1 MDILNNSIVDTV
13 IEYANVKFGVELDK
27 DALASNLK
35 ELNYSEV
42 LGLVDA
48 IKDEDNDKFADYID
62 LSAVNESYK
71 EIAES
76 RPSKDVVASLVKLV
90 KAQNPSKDDLDY
102 VLDNVADDM
111 MASRAERE
119 LAMDALM
126 RSVNE
131 GFSILPDIDREKYQ
145 ERDGLEGPIQTK
157 SGKVVYYDPKE
168 GSYYD
173 PDTDMYMTYDEWKAL
188 DEAITPQSAQ
198 GAMSAASMRKANN
211 GTLRRRDQIDRQDAQ
226 RDSTGAGRRVAGGN
240 KVATGQGAARYDKR
254 QDPDDVQRAQ
264 NAQAAG
270 QAGQQAAQNSQEIER
285 LKQLIQGRR

>member
-35 ELNYSEV
+35 ELGYSEI

-48 IKDEDNDKFADYID
+48 IKDEDDDKFTDYID
-62 LSAVNESYK
+62 LSAVNEGY
-71 EIAES
+71 
-76 RPSKDVVASLVKLV
+76 
-90 KAQNPSKDDLDY
+90 
-102 VLDNVADDM
+102 
-111 MASRAERE
+111 
-119 LAMDALM
+119 
-126 RSVNE
+126 
-131 GFSILPDIDREKYQ
+131 SILPSIDKEKYQ
-145 ERDGLEGPIQTK
+145 ERDGLEGPISTK

-198 GAMSAASMRKANN
+198 GSMSAASLRASRN
-211 GTLRRRDQIDRQDAQ
+211 GNDQRDAVNAQQDAQ
-226 RDSTGAGRRVAGGN
+226 RDSTAVGRLVAGAN
-240 KVATGQGAARYDKR
+240 KVATGQGAKRYDKR

-270 QAGQQAAQNSQEIER
+270 QAGQQAARNSQEIER

>member
-62 LSAVNESYK
+62 LSA
-71 EIAES
+71 
-76 RPSKDVVASLVKLV
+76 
-90 KAQNPSKDDLDY
+90 
-102 VLDNVADDM
+102 
-111 MASRAERE
+111 
-119 LAMDALM
+119 
-126 RSVNE
+126 VNE

-198 GAMSAASMRKANN
+198 GAMSAASLRASRN
-211 GTLRRRDQIDRQDAQ
+211 GNDQRDAVNAQQDAQ
-226 RDSTGAGRRVAGGN
+226 RDATVANRRVAGAN
-240 KVATGQGAARYDKR
+240 KVATGQNAARYDKR

-270 QAGQQAAQNSQEIER
+270 RAGQQAAQNSQEIER
-285 LKQLIQGRR
+285 LKQLVQGRR

>member
-13 IEYANVKFGVELDK
+13 IEYANVKFGVELNK

-35 ELNYSEV
+35 ELSYSEV

-48 IKDEDNDKFADYID
+48 IKDEDNDKFTDYID
-62 LSAVNESYK
+62 LSA
-71 EIAES
+71 
-76 RPSKDVVASLVKLV
+76 
-90 KAQNPSKDDLDY
+90 
-102 VLDNVADDM
+102 
-111 MASRAERE
+111 
-119 LAMDALM
+119 
-126 RSVNE
+126 VNE

-198 GAMSAASMRKANN
+198 GTMSAASLRASRN
-211 GTLRRRDQIDRQDAQ
+211 GNDQRDAVNAQQDAQ
-226 RDSTGAGRRVAGGN
+226 RDATVANRRVAGAN

-270 QAGQQAAQNSQEIER
+270 RAGQQAAQNSQEIER
-285 LKQLIQGRR
+285 LKQLVQGRR

>member
-1 MDILNNSIVDTV
+1 MNITNNSIVDTT

-27 DALASNLK
+27 DALATMLK
-35 ELNYSEV
+35 QLSYSEV
-42 LGLVDA
+42 LALVDA
-48 IKDEDNDKFADYID
+48 IKDEDDDKFSELID
-62 LSAVNESYK
+62 LSA
-71 EIAES
+71 
-76 RPSKDVVASLVKLV
+76 
-90 KAQNPSKDDLDY
+90 
-102 VLDNVADDM
+102 
-111 MASRAERE
+111 
-119 LAMDALM
+119 
-126 RSVNE
+126 VNE

-198 GAMSAASMRKANN
+198 GTMSAASLRASRN
-211 GTLRRRDQIDRQDAQ
+211 GNDQRDAVNAQQDAQ
-226 RDSTGAGRRVAGGN
+226 RDSTAANRYVAGAN
-240 KVATGQGAARYDKR
+240 KVATGQGAVRYDKR

-285 LKQLIQGRR
+285 LKQLVQGRR

>member
-35 ELNYSEV
+35 ELGYSEI

-62 LSAVNESYK
+62 LSAVNEGY
-71 EIAES
+71 
-76 RPSKDVVASLVKLV
+76 
-90 KAQNPSKDDLDY
+90 
-102 VLDNVADDM
+102 
-111 MASRAERE
+111 
-119 LAMDALM
+119 
-126 RSVNE
+126 
-131 GFSILPDIDREKYQ
+131 SILPSIDKEKYQ

-198 GAMSAASMRKANN
+198 GSMSAASMRKANN
-211 GTLRRRDQIDRQDAQ
+211 GNAQRRANNAQQDAQ
-226 RDSTGAGRRVAGGN
+226 RDSTAVGRLVAGAN
-240 KVATGQGAARYDKR
+240 KVATGQGAKRYDKR

-270 QAGQQAAQNSQEIER
+270 QAGQQAARNSQEIER

>member
-35 ELNYSEV
+35 ELSYSEV

-62 LSAVNESYK
+62 LSA
-71 EIAES
+71 
-76 RPSKDVVASLVKLV
+76 
-90 KAQNPSKDDLDY
+90 
-102 VLDNVADDM
+102 
-111 MASRAERE
+111 
-119 LAMDALM
+119 
-126 RSVNE
+126 VNE

-198 GAMSAASMRKANN
+198 GAMSVASMRKERNN
-211 GTLRRRDQIDRQDAQ
+211 IPGHRAEIERDDEK
-226 RDSTGAGRRVAGGN
+226 RDSTGARIGGVPGKRN
-240 KVATGQGAARYDKR
+240 QVATGQGARRYDKR
-254 QDPDDVQRAQ
+254 QDPDDVQRGQ

-270 QAGQQAAQNSQEIER
+270 QAQQMASANSQEIER
-285 LKQLIQGRR
+285 LTHLVQGRR

>member
-35 ELNYSEV
+35 ELSYSEV

-62 LSAVNESYK
+62 LSA
-71 EIAES
+71 
-76 RPSKDVVASLVKLV
+76 
-90 KAQNPSKDDLDY
+90 
-102 VLDNVADDM
+102 
-111 MASRAERE
+111 
-119 LAMDALM
+119 
-126 RSVNE
+126 VNE

-173 PDTDMYMTYDEWKAL
+173 PDTDMYMTYDEWRAL

-198 GAMSAASMRKANN
+198 GAMSAASLRASRN
-211 GTLRRRDQIDRQDAQ
+211 GNDQRDAVNAQQDAQ
-226 RDSTGAGRRVAGGN
+226 RDATAANRRVAGAN

-270 QAGQQAAQNSQEIER
+270 RAGQQAAQNSQEIER
-285 LKQLIQGRR
+285 LKQLVQGRR

>member
-35 ELNYSEV
+35 ELSYSEV

-48 IKDEDNDKFADYID
+48 IKDEDNDKFTDYID
-62 LSAVNESYK
+62 LSA
-71 EIAES
+71 
-76 RPSKDVVASLVKLV
+76 
-90 KAQNPSKDDLDY
+90 
-102 VLDNVADDM
+102 
-111 MASRAERE
+111 
-119 LAMDALM
+119 
-126 RSVNE
+126 VNE

-198 GAMSAASMRKANN
+198 GTMSAASLRASRN
-211 GTLRRRDQIDRQDAQ
+211 GNDQRDAVNAQQDAQ
-226 RDSTGAGRRVAGGN
+226 RDATVANRSVAGAN

-285 LKQLIQGRR
+285 LKQLVQGRR

>member
-62 LSAVNESYK
+62 LSA
-71 EIAES
+71 
-76 RPSKDVVASLVKLV
+76 
-90 KAQNPSKDDLDY
+90 
-102 VLDNVADDM
+102 
-111 MASRAERE
+111 
-119 LAMDALM
+119 
-126 RSVNE
+126 VNE

-198 GAMSAASMRKANN
+198 GSMSAASIRASRN
-211 GTLRRRDQIDRQDAQ
+211 GNDQRDAMIQNQDAR
-226 RDSTGAGRRVAGGN
+226 RDSTAASRSVPGKMN
-240 KVATGQGAARYDKR
+240 QVATGQGAKRYDKR

-270 QAGQQAAQNSQEIER
+270 QAGQQAAQNSQEIEI
-285 LKQLIQGRR
+285 LIQFIQGRR

>member
-35 ELNYSEV
+35 QLSYSEV

-48 IKDEDNDKFADYID
+48 IKDEDDDKFTDYID
-62 LSAVNESYK
+62 LSAVNEGY
-71 EIAES
+71 
-76 RPSKDVVASLVKLV
+76 
-90 KAQNPSKDDLDY
+90 
-102 VLDNVADDM
+102 
-111 MASRAERE
+111 
-119 LAMDALM
+119 
-126 RSVNE
+126 
-131 GFSILPDIDREKYQ
+131 SILPDIDREKYQ
-145 ERDGLEGPIQTK
+145 ERDGLEGPIMTK

-173 PDTDMYMTYDEWKAL
+173 PDTDMYITYDEWRAL
-188 DEAITPQSAQ
+188 DEGVWDAAKNIASKVGSAVKNFVTPGAVKKARQSKSVGKQGSIARQINMPGFGESEEINELQTPITAQ

-211 GTLRRRDQIDRQDAQ
+211 GNAQRDAVNAQQDAQ
-226 RDSTGAGRRVAGGN
+226 RDATVASRRVAGAN

-254 QDPDDVQRAQ
+254 QDPDDVQRGQ

-270 QAGQQAAQNSQEIER
+270 QAQQMAANNSQEIAR
-285 LKQLIQGRR
+285 LRDLIQGRR

>member
-35 ELNYSEV
+35 ELSYSEV

-62 LSAVNESYK
+62 LSA
-71 EIAES
+71 
-76 RPSKDVVASLVKLV
+76 
-90 KAQNPSKDDLDY
+90 
-102 VLDNVADDM
+102 
-111 MASRAERE
+111 
-119 LAMDALM
+119 
-126 RSVNE
+126 VNE

-198 GAMSAASMRKANN
+198 GAMSAASLRASRN
-211 GTLRRRDQIDRQDAQ
+211 GNDQRDAVNAQQDAQ
-226 RDSTGAGRRVAGGN
+226 RDATVAIRTVAGAN
-240 KVATGQGAARYDKR
+240 KQPTSQIQKSKGPLP
-254 QDPDDVQRAQ
+254 QDPDDLQRAQ
-264 NAQAAG
+264 NAQATN
-270 QAGQQAAQNSQEIER
+270 QTAQRANANSQEIER
-285 LKQLIQGRR
+285 LKQLVQGRR

>member
-48 IKDEDNDKFADYID
+48 IKDEDNDKFADYVD
-62 LSAVNESYK
+62 LSA
-71 EIAES
+71 
-76 RPSKDVVASLVKLV
+76 
-90 KAQNPSKDDLDY
+90 
-102 VLDNVADDM
+102 
-111 MASRAERE
+111 
-119 LAMDALM
+119 
-126 RSVNE
+126 VNE

-198 GAMSAASMRKANN
+198 GSMSAASIRKSRN
-211 GTLRRRDQIDRQDAQ
+211 GNDQRDAVIQNQDAR
-226 RDSTGAGRRVAGGN
+226 RDSTGANRRVAGGN

-254 QDPDDVQRAQ
+254 QDPDDAQRAQ

-270 QAGQQAAQNSQEIER
+270 RAGQQASQNSQEIER
-285 LKQLIQGRR
+285 LKQLIQGGR

>member
-35 ELNYSEV
+35 ELSYSEV

-62 LSAVNESYK
+62 LSAVNEGWSY
-71 EIAES
+71 
-76 RPSKDVVASLVKLV
+76 
-90 KAQNPSKDDLDY
+90 
-102 VLDNVADDM
+102 
-111 MASRAERE
+111 
-119 LAMDALM
+119 
-126 RSVNE
+126 
-131 GFSILPDIDREKYQ
+131 LPPIDREKYQ

-198 GAMSAASMRKANN
+198 GAMSAASLRASRN
-211 GTLRRRDQIDRQDAQ
+211 GNDQRDAVNAQQDAQ
-226 RDSTGAGRRVAGGN
+226 RDATAAVRTVAGAN
-240 KVATGQGAARYDKR
+240 KVATGQGAKRYDKR

-270 QAGQQAAQNSQEIER
+270 RAGQQAAQNSQEIER
-285 LKQLIQGRR
+285 LKQLVQGRR

>member
-62 LSAVNESYK
+62 LSAVNEGWSYLPP
-71 EIAES
+71 I
-76 RPSKDVVASLVKLV
+76 
-90 KAQNPSKDDLDY
+90 
-102 VLDNVADDM
+102 DN
-111 MASRAERE
+111 
-119 LAMDALM
+119 
-126 RSVNE
+126 
-131 GFSILPDIDREKYQ
+131 EKYQ

-198 GAMSAASMRKANN
+198 GTMSAASLRASRN
-211 GTLRRRDQIDRQDAQ
+211 GNDQRDAVNAQQDAQ
-226 RDSTGAGRRVAGGN
+226 RDATVANRRVAGAN
-240 KVATGQGAARYDKR
+240 KVATGKGAVRYDKR

-270 QAGQQAAQNSQEIER
+270 RAGQQAAQNSQEIQR
-285 LKQLIQGRR
+285 LKQLVQGRR

>member
-62 LSAVNESYK
+62 LSA
-71 EIAES
+71 
-76 RPSKDVVASLVKLV
+76 
-90 KAQNPSKDDLDY
+90 
-102 VLDNVADDM
+102 
-111 MASRAERE
+111 
-119 LAMDALM
+119 
-126 RSVNE
+126 VNE

-198 GAMSAASMRKANN
+198 GAMSAASIRKSRN
-211 GTLRRRDQIDRQDAQ
+211 GNDQRDAVIQNQDAR
-226 RDSTGAGRRVAGGN
+226 RDSTAASRRVAGGS
-240 KVATGQGAARYDKR
+240 KVATGQGARRYDKR

>member
-62 LSAVNESYK
+62 LSAVNE
-71 EIAES
+71 
-76 RPSKDVVASLVKLV
+76 
-90 KAQNPSKDDLDY
+90 
-102 VLDNVADDM
+102 
-111 MASRAERE
+111 
-119 LAMDALM
+119 
-126 RSVNE
+126 

-157 SGKVVYYDPKE
+157 SGKVVYCDPKE

-198 GAMSAASMRKANN
+198 GTMSAASIRASRNGNDQRRANN
-211 GTLRRRDQIDRQDAQ
+211 AQQDAQ
-226 RDSTGAGRRVAGGN
+226 RDSTGARLGGVPGKRN
-240 KVATGQGAARYDKR
+240 QVATGQGA
-254 QDPDDVQRAQ
+254 
-264 NAQAAG
+264 NL
-270 QAGQQAAQNSQEIER
+270 S
-285 LKQLIQGRR
+285 LIHI

>member
-62 LSAVNESYK
+62 LSA
-71 EIAES
+71 
-76 RPSKDVVASLVKLV
+76 
-90 KAQNPSKDDLDY
+90 
-102 VLDNVADDM
+102 
-111 MASRAERE
+111 
-119 LAMDALM
+119 
-126 RSVNE
+126 VNE

-198 GAMSAASMRKANN
+198 GAMSAASLRASRN
-211 GTLRRRDQIDRQDAQ
+211 GNDQRDAVNAQQDAQ
-226 RDSTGAGRRVAGGN
+226 RDATVANRRVAGAN
-240 KVATGQGAARYDKR
+240 KVATGQNAARYDKR

-270 QAGQQAAQNSQEIER
+270 RAGQQAAQNSQEIER

>member
-35 ELNYSEV
+35 ELSYSEV

-62 LSAVNESYK
+62 LSAVNEGWSY
-71 EIAES
+71 
-76 RPSKDVVASLVKLV
+76 
-90 KAQNPSKDDLDY
+90 
-102 VLDNVADDM
+102 
-111 MASRAERE
+111 
-119 LAMDALM
+119 
-126 RSVNE
+126 
-131 GFSILPDIDREKYQ
+131 LPPIDREKYQ

-173 PDTDMYMTYDEWKAL
+173 PDTDMYMTYDEWRAL

-198 GAMSAASMRKANN
+198 GAMSAASLRASRN
-211 GTLRRRDQIDRQDAQ
+211 GNDQRDAVNAQQDAQ
-226 RDSTGAGRRVAGGN
+226 RDATAANRRVAGAN

-270 QAGQQAAQNSQEIER
+270 RAGQQAAQNSQEIER
-285 LKQLIQGRR
+285 LKQLVQGRR

>member
-48 IKDEDNDKFADYID
+48 IKDEDDDKFADYID
-62 LSAVNESYK
+62 LSA
-71 EIAES
+71 
-76 RPSKDVVASLVKLV
+76 
-90 KAQNPSKDDLDY
+90 
-102 VLDNVADDM
+102 
-111 MASRAERE
+111 
-119 LAMDALM
+119 
-126 RSVNE
+126 VNE

-198 GAMSAASMRKANN
+198 GAMSAASLRASRN
-211 GTLRRRDQIDRQDAQ
+211 GNDQRDAVNAQQDAQ
-226 RDSTGAGRRVAGGN
+226 RDATVANRRVAGAN
-240 KVATGQGAARYDKR
+240 KVATGQNAARYDKR

-270 QAGQQAAQNSQEIER
+270 RAGQQAAQNSQEIER
-285 LKQLIQGRR
+285 LKQLVQGRR